1 MCTQVEKLLS
11 SLLEG
16 ITGLR
21 YLPLAQIDGAQAA
34 HWRSRGLLFD
44 DPASEGLLRRC
55 GGARDWPDA
64 RGALVNES
72 KGWAVWVNEEDHVKF
87 VHVSES
93 GELGAMANQ
102 VFKMCASLEAALATR
117 GQTYARSKRL
127 GALTVSPFNVGTGLR
142 LAVGL
147 VSQTLRNSAKTKAR
161 LKADWDLDLS
171 KDATRGPAF
180 YWVKSGRT
188 AGLSESALV
197 QKLGDALSELV
208 KEVGGL
214 DGKPTHESGAEGEV
228 EVVEVE
234 PTRAEPRPADPDAL
248 PEPPAR
254 AKGAEEDKREA
265 PGPMQGAEGR
275 RIELTAAEYA
285 ALRREVAEEFADLIV
300 TEGIERVHKLVRRVS
315 RAGYDGEEEEE
326 EGKGE
331 GGRPGGR
338 KQKNNKAMAF

>member
-1 MCTQVEKLLS
+1 MEKLLS

-21 YLPLAQIDGAQAA
+21 YLPLAQIDSAQAA
-34 HWRSRGLLFD
+34 HWRSKGLLFD

-87 VHVSES
+87 VHVSEN
-93 GELGAMANQ
+93 GELGAMAGQ
-102 VFKMCASLEAALATR
+102 MFKMCASLEAAMATR

-161 LKADWDLDLS
+161 FKTDWDLDLT

-197 QKLGDALSELV
+197 QKLGDALAELV

-214 DGKPTHESGAEGEV
+214 DGKPAQESGAEGEV
-228 EVVEVE
+228 EVE
-234 PTRAEPRPADPDAL
+234 PTKAEPTPTDPRPADPDAP

-254 AKGAEEDKREA
+254 AKSGEEEKREA

-285 ALRREVAEEFADLIV
+285 ALRRQVAEEFADLIV

-326 EGKGE
+326 GKGE

-338 KQKNNKAMAF
+338 KPKNQKAMAF